1 MCLLSDAGNG
11 FLRHTKSEREKKR
24 ERWRGIKKKKTKTKK
39 TQKKKANN
47 TIQLRRCSF
56 LIFDT
61 IARFSSDAKFRTFKR
76 SKLKPSVMTP
86 QK

>member
-1 MCLLSDAGNG
+1 MEGD
-11 FLRHTKSEREKKR
+11 
-24 ERWRGIKKKKTKTKK
+24 KKKDKERLKK
-39 TQKKKANN
+39 HRKKKANN